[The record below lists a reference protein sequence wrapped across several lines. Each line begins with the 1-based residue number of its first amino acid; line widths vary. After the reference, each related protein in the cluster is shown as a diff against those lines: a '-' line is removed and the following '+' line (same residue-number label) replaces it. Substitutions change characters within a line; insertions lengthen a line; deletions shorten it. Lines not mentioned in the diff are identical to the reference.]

1 MAVWRA
7 ICNGII
13 TEQRSIEER
22 DEDILGYRLI
32 EFAMCVCLSL
42 SDVCW
47 LLLSAVSLSVGC
59 LLPLFGRDYCG
70 LTRCSKARREKKQS

>member
-1 MAVWRA
+1 MAVWRT

-13 TEQRSIEER
+13 TEQRSTEER

-32 EFAMCVCLSL
+32 EFAMCICLSL
-42 SDVCW
+42 SAVCCCC
-47 LLLSAVSLSVGC
+47 LLSLSLSVVFC
-59 LLPLFGRDYCG
+59 RRDYCG